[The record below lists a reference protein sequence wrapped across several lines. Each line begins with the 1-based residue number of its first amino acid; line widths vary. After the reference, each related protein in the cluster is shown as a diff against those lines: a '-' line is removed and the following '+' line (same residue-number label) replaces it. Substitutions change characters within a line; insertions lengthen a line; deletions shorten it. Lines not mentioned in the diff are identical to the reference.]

1 MHILFHVSLPSHF
14 LTPGLT
20 KERQASTVHS
30 LRTYSI
36 HVSGSFTLALHH
48 HRFSHSFPGGC
59 RVPKLSVIP
68 ALEMP
73 PETQT
78 HVRAKTRSKKISEQQ
93 WNYHESLP
101 SSMSWVPTSLNLRV
115 SFHDHTLSLE
125 SLQISVLSRTYCA
138 CWKCGMI
145 GVAGAVTHIVEWW
158 NARHGWDKE

>member
-1 MHILFHVSLPSHF
+1 MAFMCPALSNWPCTTTAF
-14 LTPGLT
+14 LTAFPAAAGFQNSRSFL
-20 KERQASTVHS
+20 HS
-30 LRTYSI
+30 K
-36 HVSGSFTLALHH
+36 
-48 HRFSHSFPGGC
+48 C
-59 RVPKLSVIP
+59 
-68 ALEMP
+68 P

-145 GVAGAVTHIVEWW
+145 SVAGAVTHIVEWW